1 MRPIIPCFIAS
12 DVLVEPKCD
21 QFYPRHQIILPIEVH
36 FQKTDVVSDKNRLN
50 FESVMCK

>member
-12 DVLVEPKCD
+12 DVLFEPKFD
-21 QFYPRHQIILPIEVH
+21 QFYPRHQIILPIEVRH
-36 FQKTDVVSDKNRLN
+36 QKTAVMSDKNRLN